1 MKNLN
6 ETLLLTTIEAV
17 VLVGG
22 LSIQSIQ
29 PLILSMNGFHTIT
42 VNLPPQ
48 SLDNSQRKEDCGKK
62 DQLKKPSVSDK
73 HIH

>member
-1 MKNLN
+1 
-6 ETLLLTTIEAV
+6 
-17 VLVGG
+17 
-22 LSIQSIQ
+22 
-29 PLILSMNGFHTIT
+29 MNGFHAIT